1 MTMETTLLIIGG
13 GPGGYVAAIRAGQLG
28 IKTVLVEGGQVGGTC
43 LNVGCIPSKALIHAA
58 EEFHKA
64 CHYAGAGADASPLG
78 IRTSAPSIDIARTVG
93 WKDGIVKR
101 LTGGVGALLKK
112 NGVQV
117 VRGWARILDGKT
129 VEVRGSEAGSGAG
142 ATLGAGAA
150 NDAGGQPTRIRCEHL
165 LLATGSEAIELPFL
179 PFGGKVVS
187 ATEALSPETLPGHLV
202 VVGAGYIGLELGTA
216 YRKLGARVTVVE
228 AAGRVLPAYDD
239 ELVRPVAARLK
250 ALSVGLQLESSV
262 LGLSEDGAS
271 VRVRNGGGEEVAIA
285 ADRVLVAVGRRP
297 RTAGFGLESLML
309 DMNGPNSRAVRI
321 DNQCRTSMRNVWAI
335 GDLTGEPMLAHRAM
349 AQGEMVAEIIAGKR
363 RHFTPAAIPAVCFT
377 DPEVVVVGLTP
388 QEAAQQGLDC
398 ISASFPFTANG
409 RAMTIE
415 ATDGF
420 VRVLARKDNHLIVG
434 WQAVGSGV
442 SELSTAFVQSIEMG
456 AQLEDVGGTI
466 HAHPTLGE
474 AVQEAALRALG
485 HALHI

>member
-1 MTMETTLLIIGG
+1 MAVTTENTTLLVIGG

-28 IKTVLVEGGQVGGTC
+28 VPTVLVEGAELGGTC
-43 LNVGCIPSKALIHAA
+43 LNIGCIPSKALIHAA
-58 EEFHKA
+58 DAFHQA
-64 CHYAGAGADASPLG
+64 ARYAGESPLG
-78 IRTSAPSIDIARTVG
+78 IRAGAPTIDVTQTVA

-112 NGVQV
+112 NGVTV
-117 VRGWARILDGKT
+117 VRGWARIVDGKT
-129 VEVRGSEAGSGAG
+129 VEVEAGG
-142 ATLGAGAA
+142 
-150 NDAGGQPTRIRCEHL
+150 DAVRIRCEHL
-165 LLATGSEAIELPFL
+165 LLATGSVPVELPFL
-179 PFGGKVVS
+179 PFGGNVVS
-187 ATEALSPETLPGHLV
+187 STEALAPATLPEHLV
-202 VVGAGYIGLELGTA
+202 VVGAGYIGLELGIA
-216 YRKLGARVTVVE
+216 YRKLGAEVTVVE

-239 ELVRPVAARLK
+239 DLSKPVAASLKRLG
-250 ALSVGLQLESSV
+250 VTVHLESSV
-262 LGLSEDGAS
+262 LGLADGGGG
-271 VRVRNGGGEEVAIA
+271 VRMKNGGGEESVLA

-297 RTAGFGLESLML
+297 RTDGYGLESLML
-309 DMNGPNSRAVRI
+309 DMNGRHVRI

-349 AQGEMVAEIIAGKR
+349 AQGEMVAEIIAGRR

-377 DPEVVVVGLTP
+377 DPEVVVVGMTP
-388 QEAAQQGLDC
+388 QEAATLGVDC
-398 ISASFPFTANG
+398 ITASFPFSANG
-409 RAMTIE
+409 RAMTLE

-420 VRVLARKDNHLIVG
+420 VRVVARRDNHVIVG
-434 WQAVGSGV
+434 WQAVGGAA
-442 SELSTAFVQSIEMG
+442 SELSAAFVQAIEMG

>member
-28 IKTVLVEGGQVGGTC
+28 IKTVLVEGAQLGGTC
-43 LNVGCIPSKALIHAA
+43 LNVGCIPSKAMIHAA

-64 CHYAGAGADASPLG
+64 CHYAAEGADASPLG
-78 IRTSAPSIDIARTVG
+78 IRAAAPSIDVNRTVA

-129 VEVRGSEAGSGAG
+129 VEVVNTEGV
-142 ATLGAGAA
+142 GAGAA
-150 NDAGGQPTRIRCEHL
+150 ND
-165 LLATGSEAIELPFL
+165 TGSQAVELPFL

-187 ATEALSPETLPGHLV
+187 ATEALSPETLPEHLV

-239 ELVRPVAARLK
+239 ELSRPVAARLK
-250 ALSVGLQLESSV
+250 SLGVTLHLESSV
-262 LGLSEDGAS
+262 LGLSEDGKA
-271 VRVRNGGGEEVAIA
+271 VRMKNGGGEEVAIE

-297 RTAGFGLESLML
+297 RTGGFGLESLML
-309 DMNGPNSRAVRI
+309 DMNGRAVRI

-335 GDLTGEPMLAHRAM
+335 GDLAGEPMLAHRAM
-349 AQGEMVAEIIAGKR
+349 AQGEMVAELIAGKR
-363 RHFTPAAIPAVCFT
+363 RHFMPAAIPAVCFT

-398 ISASFPFTANG
+398 ISASFPYAANG

-415 ATDGF
+415 NTEGF
-420 VRVLARKDNHLIVG
+420 VRVVARKDNHLIVG
-434 WQAVGSGV
+434 WQAVGGAV
-442 SELSTAFVQSIEMG
+442 AELSTAFVQSIEMG

-466 HAHPTLGE
+466 HAHPTMGE